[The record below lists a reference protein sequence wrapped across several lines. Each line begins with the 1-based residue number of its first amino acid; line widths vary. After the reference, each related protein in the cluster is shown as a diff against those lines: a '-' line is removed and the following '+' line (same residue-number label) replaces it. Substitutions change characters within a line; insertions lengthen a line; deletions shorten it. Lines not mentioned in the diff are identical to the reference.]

1 MDSSIV
7 TICQYSESSCMSYFV
22 ALWALYLRD
31 FFSEKAPAPSR
42 YPSRSVEIFP
52 ASTTGRRRDGSDR
65 CTPVETTAVPVTGT
79 ANSPTSESI
88 SHQLILPYNESLL
101 SPPCPPLLL
110 FAMCLINSGLCT
122 LLLTLRASDAAMS
135 RMRGIQTPSTP
146 GIHLTLIN

>member
-1 MDSSIV
+1 
-7 TICQYSESSCMSYFV
+7 
-22 ALWALYLRD
+22 LHHKLRD

-88 SHQLILPYNESLL
+88 SHQLMLPYNESLL

-122 LLLTLRASDAAMS
+122 LLLTLRASDAAICRIAAGSEMMGS
-135 RMRGIQTPSTP
+135 ELRGIQTPSTP